1 MACQV
6 EGIIGRIGIDA
17 QQLDGDKC
25 TMIAKYPSSFPYS
38 NSQGTKEM
46 KTIFNKKDIRV
57 YRENEN
63 GGVSK
68 IETPDLPAEEYV
80 FDAVVMKVSDEIM
93 RVGDIVVKGI
103 NK

>member
-1 MACQV
+1 MSLIV
-6 EGIIGRIGIDA
+6 EGITGRVGTDA
-17 QQLDGDKC
+17 RQLDGDKC
-25 TMIAKYPSSFPYS
+25 TMIAKYPPSFPYS

-57 YRENEN
+57 YRETAN

-68 IETPDLPAEEYV
+68 IETPDLPAEEYIL
-80 FDAVVMKVSDEIM
+80 DAVVMKVSDEVIRM
-93 RVGDIVVKGI
+93 TDIVVKGI